1 MATIAFLGL
10 GQMGSPMANNLLQ
23 KGHSLQVFDVNA
35 QAVDALVTQGAT
47 AAQTPAEAAAGAEF
61 IITMLPNGDIVRQ
74 VLLGE
79 KGVCEAV
86 SSDALLID
94 MSTIHPLQTDALIR
108 ELQEKGISMMDAPV
122 GRTSVNAIDGTLLI
136 LAGGTD
142 EQIARARPILMCMG
156 NELVEAGGP
165 GMGIRVKLINNY
177 MSIALNALSSEAA
190 VLCESLGLNL
200 DVAIKVMSGT
210 AAGKGHFTTTW
221 PCKVLKDISRPGGG
235 FAMLAVDQREA
246 MRLMFAAAGQPKPI
260 ADSVLTDFKVAATR
274 ILSPYASAVLADK
287 QFCLEQIVEQGAVAN
302 SCGLI
307 VAADLFIPGNGIPVD
322 SVEIDMSVDP
332 HKAREMGAK
341 AMKLLVLW
349 REDEPAEERLAMV
362 DKFVRRCRSAGLV
375 SIIEPVVR
383 PPRRGWDFDRESAIV
398 AAAAELGGTEADL
411 YKAEMPL
418 GGKGD
423 EKTLLAACQQLNDQ
437 MKMPWV
443 ILSSGVDADIFG
455 RAVSIAMKGGASGF
469 LAGRAVWASVV
480 GAQDPQTM
488 LRDVSVPRLQRLAEI
503 VDEGIAQR

>member
-1 MATIAFLGL
+1 
-10 GQMGSPMANNLLQ
+10 
-23 KGHSLQVFDVNA
+23 
-35 QAVDALVTQGAT
+35 
-47 AAQTPAEAAAGAEF
+47 
-61 IITMLPNGDIVRQ
+61 
-74 VLLGE
+74 
-79 KGVCEAV
+79 
-86 SSDALLID
+86 
-94 MSTIHPLQTDALIR
+94 
-108 ELQEKGISMMDAPV
+108 
-122 GRTSVNAIDGTLLI
+122 
-136 LAGGTD
+136 
-142 EQIARARPILMCMG
+142 
-156 NELVEAGGP
+156 
-165 GMGIRVKLINNY
+165 
-177 MSIALNALSSEAA
+177 
-190 VLCESLGLNL
+190 
-200 DVAIKVMSGT
+200 
-210 AAGKGHFTTTW
+210 
-221 PCKVLKDISRPGGG
+221 
-235 FAMLAVDQREA
+235 
-246 MRLMFAAAGQPKPI
+246 
-260 ADSVLTDFKVAATR
+260 
-274 ILSPYASAVLADK
+274 
-287 QFCLEQIVEQGAVAN
+287 
-302 SCGLI
+302 
-307 VAADLFIPGNGIPVD
+307 
-322 SVEIDMSVDP
+322 MSVDP

-423 EKTLLAACQQLNDQ
+423 EKTLLSACQKLNDQ

-455 RAVSIAMKGGASGF
+455 RAVSIAMKSGASGF